1 MEHGID
7 SAAELLLVE
16 GDSAAKAACLVRSY
30 RFQAV
35 LPMQGKPLN
44 AWKASREAVQKNLLY
59 SALVQALGTG
69 WEEACQCASARYSK
83 VVLLFDPDAD
93 GIHCGVL
100 LLQFF
105 YRWLRPYLEEN
116 HLFLVQAPLVEF
128 TTESEATKRYAYSE
142 DEQAK
147 TSLELAHRQIPF
159 AKKRYR
165 GLASMSADT
174 LERCCID
181 PKTRVIRSLGV
192 RDAEAS
198 FRFFG

>member
-1 MEHGID
+1 MR
-7 SAAELLLVE
+7 L
-16 GDSAAKAACLVRSY
+16 
-30 RFQAV
+30 
-35 LPMQGKPLN
+35 
-44 AWKASREAVQKNLLY
+44 
-59 SALVQALGTG
+59 
-69 WEEACQCASARYSK
+69 ARYSK

-128 TTESEATKRYAYSE
+128 TTESDAIKRYAYSE

-147 TSLELAHRQIPF
+147 ISLELAHRQIPF

-174 LERCCID
+174 LKRCCID
-181 PKTRVIRSLGV
+181 PTTRVIRSLGV

-198 FRFFG
+198 FRFFR